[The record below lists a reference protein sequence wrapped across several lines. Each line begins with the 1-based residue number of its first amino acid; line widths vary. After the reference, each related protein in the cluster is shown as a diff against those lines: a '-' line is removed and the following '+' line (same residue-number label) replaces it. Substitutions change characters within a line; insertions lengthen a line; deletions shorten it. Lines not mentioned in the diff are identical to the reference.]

1 LFSIL
6 RSIPLKTSPGKHL
19 TFLDCLHFNG
29 VTTVIN
35 SKQINL
41 VQQQGSLILQDSIR
55 QDDLPSVLLTEANN
69 YLQLFCREQKL
80 SELSQWA
87 RLAEIKAELQHSD
100 NYWQTSDEL
109 AYGAKVAWRNSVQCI
124 GRIFWQSLTVRD
136 MRHLSSAEEIF
147 TALVEHIQ
155 LATNGGSIRPTITI
169 FAPNQGSNGIRI
181 WNPLLIRYAGYRQ
194 PDGSIIGDPAQVEF
208 TELLLKMGWAG
219 GARTPFDLL
228 PLVIQMPGQ
237 RPQIFELPPEIVME
251 VPLTHPD
258 YSWFAEL
265 GLKWHALPAV
275 SNMRLEI
282 GGISYGA
289 APFNGWYMGAE
300 IGSRNLGDTQRYN
313 LLPIVAERMGL
324 SLTSKLSLWK
334 DRALVELNAAVLHSF
349 TQHGVSIVDHHSAS
363 SQFIRHIE
371 REAELGRSVPAD
383 WGAIVP
389 PISASATEVFH
400 RDYENVCLK
409 PNFFKQPEPWLKVSR
424 SGRCPFH

>member
-1 LFSIL
+1 LIV
-6 RSIPLKTSPGKHL
+6 R
-19 TFLDCLHFNG
+19 FNG
-29 VTTVIN
+29 VTAVIN
-35 SKQINL
+35 SKQINS
-41 VQQQGSLILQDSIR
+41 VQQQGSLIIAESGW
-55 QDDLPSVLLTEANN
+55 QDDLPSVLCTEANN
-69 YLQLFCREQKL
+69 YLQLFCHEQKL
-80 SELSQWA
+80 SELNRWA
-87 RLAEIKAELQHSD
+87 RLAEIKAELQHSN
-100 NYWQTSDEL
+100 NYWHTNDEL

-147 TALVEHIQ
+147 LALVEHIQ
-155 LATNGGSIRPTITI
+155 LATNGGSIRPIITI
-169 FAPNQGSNGIRI
+169 FAPNQASNAIRI

-194 PDGSIIGDPAQVEF
+194 PDGSIIGDPAQAEF
-208 TELLLKMGWAG
+208 TELLLQMGWAG

-237 RPQIFELPPEIVME
+237 RPQIFELPPEIVIE
-251 VPLTHPD
+251 VPLTHPN
-258 YSWFAEL
+258 YPWFAEL

-275 SNMRLEI
+275 SNLRLEI

-349 TQHGVSIVDHHSAS
+349 AKQGVSIVDHHSAS
-363 SQFIRHIE
+363 SQFIRHTE
-371 REAELGRSVPAD
+371 REAQLGRSVPAD

-400 RDYENVCLK
+400 REYENVCLK
-409 PNFFKQPEPWLKVSR
+409 PNFFKQPEPWLKVSH

>member
-1 LFSIL
+1 VIKSEQID
-6 RSIPLKTSPGKHL
+6 SAKHPARL
-19 TFLDCLHFNG
+19 TLE
-29 VTTVIN
+29 
-35 SKQINL
+35 
-41 VQQQGSLILQDSIR
+41 DSSQR
-55 QDDLPSVLLTEANN
+55 NYVPSVLLEEAEH
-69 YLQLFCREQKL
+69 YLKLFSKERKL
-80 SELSQWA
+80 SELSLWA
-87 RLAEIKAELQHSD
+87 RLAEIKAELRQS
-100 NYWQTSDEL
+100 NTYRQTTDEL

-124 GRIFWQSLTVRD
+124 GRIFWESLTVRD
-136 MRHLSSAEEIF
+136 MRHLSTAEEIF
-147 TALVEHIQ
+147 AALVEHIQ

-169 FAPNQGSNGIRI
+169 FAPNKGSQGIRI

-194 PDGSIIGDPAQVEF
+194 PDGSVVGDPAQVEF
-208 TELLLKMGWAG
+208 TELLQQMGWAG

-258 YSWFAEL
+258 YPWFAEL

-275 SNMRLEI
+275 SNLRLEI
-282 GGISYGA
+282 GGISYSA

-300 IGSRNLGDTQRYN
+300 IGSRNLGDAQRYN

-324 SLTSKLSLWK
+324 NVKSKLSLWK

-349 TQHGVSIVDHHSAS
+349 SKHGVSIVDHHSAS
-363 SQFIRHIE
+363 SQFIRHTE
-371 REAELGRSVPAD
+371 REEQLGRSVPAD

-400 RDYENVCLK
+400 REYENVCLK
-409 PNFFKQPEPWLKVSR
+409 PNFFKQLEPWLKG
-424 SGRCPFH
+424 SGSGGCPFH

>member
-1 LFSIL
+1 MIQSEQIDSTKHPKTLIREDFSQY
-6 RSIPLKTSPGKHL
+6 SNPS
-19 TFLDCLHFNG
+19 
-29 VTTVIN
+29 
-35 SKQINL
+35 
-41 VQQQGSLILQDSIR
+41 
-55 QDDLPSVLLTEANN
+55 SVLREEAED
-69 YLQLFCREQKL
+69 YLKLFCKEQNL
-80 SELSQWA
+80 SELSLWA
-87 RLAEIKAELQHSD
+87 RLAEVKAELRHSD
-100 NYWQTSDEL
+100 TYWQTTAEL

-136 MRHLSSAEEIF
+136 MRHLSTADEIF
-147 TALVEHIQ
+147 AALVEHIQ

-169 FAPNQGSNGIRI
+169 FAPNQGSQGIRI

-194 PDGSIIGDPAQVEF
+194 PDGSIVGDPAQVEF
-208 TELLLKMGWAG
+208 TELLQRMGWAG
-219 GARTPFDLL
+219 GAGTPFDLL
-228 PLVIQMPGQ
+228 PLAIQMPGQ
-237 RPQIFELPPEIVME
+237 RPQIFELPPEIVLE

-258 YSWFAEL
+258 YPWFAEL

-282 GGISYGA
+282 GGISYSA

-313 LLPIVAERMGL
+313 LLPVVAERMGL

-349 TQHGVSIVDHHSAS
+349 SKHGVSIVDHHSAS
-363 SQFIRHIE
+363 SQFMRHTE
-371 REAELGRSVPAD
+371 REEQLGRSVPAD

-400 RDYENVCLK
+400 REYENVCLK
-409 PNFFKQPEPWLKVSR
+409 PNFFKQSELWLTASR
-424 SGRCPFH
+424 AAGCPFH